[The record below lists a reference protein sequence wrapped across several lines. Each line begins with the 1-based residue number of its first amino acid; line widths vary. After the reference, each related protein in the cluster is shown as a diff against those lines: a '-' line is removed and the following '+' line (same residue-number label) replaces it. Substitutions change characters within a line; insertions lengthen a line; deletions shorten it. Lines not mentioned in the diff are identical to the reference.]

1 MVMSRRELLQSRLN
15 EYYKAEHD
23 VKIHGQTVE
32 VEGMRITRASLTD
45 LRKEIRNL
53 ETELEELEK
62 TMERPRRRIRAVVP
76 L

>member
-1 MVMSRRELLQSRLN
+1 MTKRELLQARLN

-32 VEGMRITRASLTD
+32 VEGMRITRASLSD
-45 LRKEIRNL
+45 LRREIRNL
-53 ETELEELEK
+53 EGELADLERS
-62 TMERPRRRIRAVVP
+62 TVRPRRRIRAVVP